1 MATNQSYTAQ
11 GKFTFDLHSPSHRAL
26 MEHIQVIKQA
36 QVFVVLFTYNSW
48 NIFLLIQ
55 SSIFINVF
63 LNPCPN
69 ENTIFENGPVEK

>member
-11 GKFTFDLHSPSHRAL
+11 GKFIFDLHSPSHMAL

-36 QVFVVLFTYNSW
+36 QVFVVLFTYSSW

-63 LNPCPN
+63 LNPCPY

>member
-36 QVFVVLFTYNSW
+36 QVFVVLFTYNS
-48 NIFLLIQ
+48 
-55 SSIFINVF
+55 
-63 LNPCPN
+63 
-69 ENTIFENGPVEK
+69 

>member
-1 MATNQSYTAQ
+1 
-11 GKFTFDLHSPSHRAL
+11 

-36 QVFVVLFTYNSW
+36 QVFVVLFTHNSW

-63 LNPCPN
+63 LNPCSY

>member
-1 MATNQSYTAQ
+1 
-11 GKFTFDLHSPSHRAL
+11 

-36 QVFVVLFTYNSW
+36 QVFVVLFTYNGW

-63 LNPCPN
+63 LNPCPY